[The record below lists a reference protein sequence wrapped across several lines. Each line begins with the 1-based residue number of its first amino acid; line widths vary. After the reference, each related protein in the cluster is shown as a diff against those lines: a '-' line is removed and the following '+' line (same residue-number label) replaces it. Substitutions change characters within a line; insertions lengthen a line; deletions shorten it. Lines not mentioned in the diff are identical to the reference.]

1 LGDPVTPAAAIAMLD
16 RQIAQH
22 GETVTLT
29 RIGTPDVTLDVQAF
43 VRRAVVDPLVPGGDP
58 AQYGTVVV
66 LSPTGLTTFVPPLR
80 LDQIT
85 VGGRDALIEE
95 VETVR
100 MADEVVRYNLR
111 IKG

>member
-1 LGDPVTPAAAIAMLD
+1 MTPGAAIAMLD

-22 GETVTLT
+22 GETVTLL
-29 RIGTPDVTLDVQAF
+29 RIGNPDVTLDVQAF
-43 VRRAVVDPLVPGGDP
+43 VRRAMVDDLVPGADP
-58 AQYGTVVV
+58 AQYGTVIV

-80 LDQIT
+80 GDNVT
-85 VGGRDALIEE
+85 VSGRQAFIEE

-100 MADEVVRYNLR
+100 MADAVVRYNLR